1 MPAQQQALS
10 LVAIFMDTKKI
21 YFSPFIVVVILIM
34 TLVCIGSPILLI
46 PLFIH
51 AVKTDNI
58 GAIIFLLILYSIGL
72 IMLPF
77 FIMTLK
83 NFIAFIKKNP
93 AIELTPNYYIDNIE
107 NIKLEWNNISD
118 IWILQ
123 YRDSFL
129 KISVIDNT
137 AVYNQ
142 TKGRIWKFI
151 FRRQVRNNGILSVNL
166 AFLKGKSL
174 DIVNL
179 VKDYQKK
186 VLQNK
191 A

>member
-1 MPAQQQALS
+1 
-10 LVAIFMDTKKI
+10 MDTKRI
-21 YFSPFIVVVILIM
+21 YFSPFIVVVVLIM
-34 TLVCIGSPILLI
+34 TLVCVGSPILLI
-46 PLFIH
+46 PLFNH

-58 GAIIFLLILYSIGL
+58 GAIIFLLILYSISL

-83 NFIAFIKKNP
+83 NFIAFIKKKP
-93 AIELTPNYYIDNIE
+93 AIELTPNYYIDNVE

-123 YRDSFL
+123 YRDLFL

-137 AVYNQ
+137 TVYKQ
-142 TKGRIWKFI
+142 TKSRIWKFI
-151 FRRQVRNNGILSVNL
+151 FRRQERNRGILSVNL
-166 AFLKGKSL
+166 AFLKGKSV

-179 VKDYQKK
+179 VKDYQNKI
-186 VLQNK
+186 LQNK